1 MANQRQEVLEKQF
14 LTTNQKLRQTS
25 SKQMVPRTSKVHWSP
40 DQTRLRQRSKKLRHH
55 IVDPN
60 DSLPS
65 APTIEASTSNG
76 SKPNG
81 SEPNGR
87 ETNGS
92 GPNGSGPNGSGPNGS
107 GPNGSGPN
115 GSGPN
120 GSERLEI
127 HHTLTYLPPITSSK
141 AAVHSL
147 TLPSFNAYRLVD
159 NRLLANFQYEQKD
172 DHDLKDLLRPM
183 HIARK
188 TAAITILETDVDG
201 VVRIADDPDVAEVH
215 LKYQRYQCRRE
226 SVEQTAKSNWMLMQ
240 ENKDLQ
246 RKHEKQWRRL
256 QVSYEVQSL

>member
-25 SKQMVPRTSKVHWSP
+25 SQKMVPRTSKVHWSP
-40 DQTRLRQRSKKLRHH
+40 DQTRLRKRCKNLCNQ
-55 IVDPN
+55 IVDPT

-65 APTIEASTSNG
+65 APTIESSTFNG
-76 SKPNG
+76 SK
-81 SEPNGR
+81 
-87 ETNGS
+87 
-92 GPNGSGPNGSGPNGS
+92 
-107 GPNGSGPN
+107 PN

-120 GSERLEI
+120 GSERLEM

-147 TLPSFNAYRLVD
+147 TLPSFNAYRSVD
-159 NRLLANFQYEQKD
+159 NRLVANFQYEKKD

-215 LKYQRYQCRRE
+215 LKYQRYRCRRE